1 MEKIWKKKKNL
12 AIALNVF
19 YVKKEKIYLTN
30 VSKHNS
36 NRKKQVILLMVPN
49 GERRESKPKGR
60 WHYLAVK
67 ELLALKNDG
76 YLYCL
81 NCLHSLRTKDKLE
94 SHKRL
99 CENNDFWDF

>member
-1 MEKIWKKKKNL
+1 MIGKNLKKNNL
-12 AIALNVF
+12 TIALNVF

-60 WHYLAVK
+60 
-67 ELLALKNDG
+67 
-76 YLYCL
+76 
-81 NCLHSLRTKDKLE
+81 
-94 SHKRL
+94 
-99 CENNDFWDF
+99 